1 MGPPLRDAFRFFSAV
16 VVVVVV
22 VVVSSPSRCASSPVA
37 PPPPAAVARI
47 AANLREGV
55 NLGTHPARLSSA
67 RRAVA
72 TRMRSAPAP
81 EDLSA
86 RMMASCSS

>member
-1 MGPPLRDAFRFFSAV
+1 MGPPLRDAFRFFSPTA
-16 VVVVVV
+16 
-22 VVVSSPSRCASSPVA
+22 VVSSPSRCASSPVA
-37 PPPPAAVARI
+37 PLPPAAVECI
-47 AANLREGV
+47 ANLREGV

-86 RMMASCSS
+86 RTMASCSS